1 MSALQRLAGELL
13 RATSPAAIGAL
24 VATTA
29 ADLLGADATAVFARA
44 DATTLEALHTSG
56 WPEEISRPFHRLE
69 LHRGRPLSDAV
80 LDGHPVWV
88 EDAAQW
94 RLRYPDMAALGT
106 AADMQASACLPLRVE
121 DRDLGAVVFSFYQP
135 RAFDPSEREF
145 LTATAALC
153 AQALDRARLYTAEH
167 EARAA
172 AERERDRMASVS
184 YTHLTLPTILLV

>member
-1 MSALQRLAGELL
+1 MSERESPASALQRLAGELL

-29 ADLLGADATAVFARA
+29 ADLLGADAAAVFARA
-44 DATTLEALHTSG
+44 GATTLEALHTSG

-80 LDGHPVWV
+80 LDGHPVWL

-121 DRDLGAVVFSFYQP
+121 DRDLGAVVFSFSGP
-135 RAFDPSEREF
+135 RAFS
-145 LTATAALC
+145 A
-153 AQALDRARLYTAEH
+153 
-167 EARAA
+167 
-172 AERERDRMASVS
+172 
-184 YTHLTLPTILLV
+184 